1 MTDKKSIPI
10 IERFI
15 TWLIN
20 TLIVKFLDTRAERI
34 RRFLRIAKLVRF
46 SFWISLLGSASL
58 FASNQS
64 ADILRVIAEDTEH
77 PIKSWLLF
85 MFSGLTLSLMSWYW
99 PRALIYRCAPHAL
112 HAQPGK
118 PEGIAARWLPRVCGM
133 IPFIGI
139 GIALRQAAQ
148 GLEPQELS
156 RVWLMHLFWLNLFE
170 GLIVAVGLIVRR
182 KIAKFLSSRVPLWPE
197 QVKREGAKQ
206 LTDLPRI
213 TWRILVFTVALAVIL
228 FVVFTTSKGEIEF
241 ASWLG
246 TASLVLLTV
255 AA

>member
-58 FASNQS
+58 FATNQS
-64 ADILRVIAEDTEH
+64 TDILRVIAEDTEH

-99 PRALIYRCAPHAL
+99 ARALIYRFAPEAL
-112 HAQPGK
+112 HAPRGK

-148 GLEPQELS
+148 GLDAHELS
-156 RVWLMHLFWLNLFE
+156 RVWLMHLFWLNLLE
-170 GLIVAVGLIVRR
+170 GVIVAVGLFFRR
-182 KIAKFLSSRVPLWPE
+182 KAAKVISSHVSVW
-197 QVKREGAKQ
+197 
-206 LTDLPRI
+206 
-213 TWRILVFTVALAVIL
+213 
-228 FVVFTTSKGEIEF
+228 
-241 ASWLG
+241 
-246 TASLVLLTV
+246 
-255 AA
+255 

>member
-1 MTDKKSIPI
+1 MADDTSKPI
-10 IERFI
+10 IER
-15 TWLIN
+15 LIN
-20 TLIVKFLDTRAERI
+20 WLVSTKLVKWLDAVAGWIRKFLKVAH
-34 RRFLRIAKLVRF
+34 LVRF
-46 SFWISLLGSASL
+46 SFWISVLGSASL
-58 FASNQS
+58 FATNQS
-64 ADILRVIAEDTEH
+64 TDILRVIAEDTEH

-99 PRALIYRCAPHAL
+99 ARALTYRFAPDAL

-182 KIAKFLSSRVPLWPE
+182 KVAKILRARVPFWPE
-197 QVKREGAKQ
+197 PVMREGTAK
-206 LTDLPRI
+206 LTDLPEV
-213 TWRILVFTVALAVIL
+213 TWRILVFTVALSVIL
-228 FVVFTTSKGEIEF
+228 LILFTASKGAIE
-241 ASWLG
+241 
-246 TASLVLLTV
+246 V
-255 AA
+255 